1 MPGGEG
7 GEWAGEPRGVSDVL
21 REEKPQGCSH
31 GDSALNPGA
40 SELNSS
46 CWSYSWDTDSARPAP
61 QRGRGRLRLL
71 KGPPLLGACGLLITT
86 HFRSFKQ
93 VDAA

>member
-1 MPGGEG
+1 MGGRATG
-7 GEWAGEPRGVSDVL
+7 RVSDVL